1 MLMAFAFLLAAAL
14 PVQPSL
20 GSAVSIQVGVDG
32 QAVELLRSAVWNK
45 PERWELLWPVWRAAF
60 IRKGL
65 VTVHVPKAGGTSVV
79 TALYGRER
87 SASQHYAYSELAS
100 DPELAALPSFAVVR
114 NPYWRFV
121 SAYNYLRAG
130 GQADMPIADNLAW
143 ARVLATVSVD
153 ELLALLTAREDSGDR
168 RLDALMAEHGA
179 ADLVMF
185 LPQSRLLCADSGAG
199 AVLVDSV
206 LRMEEMAASGK
217 VSVPGFGEVVVEHV
231 NPTREKAVTVLSE
244 STAAGIFRLYRRDF
258 AVFGYDQESWRG
270 SMSAAERWR
279 RGGVATTARVLN

>member
-1 MLMAFAFLLAAAL
+1 M
-14 PVQPSL
+14 
-20 GSAVSIQVGVDG
+20 
-32 QAVELLRSAVWNK
+32 
-45 PERWELLWPVWRAAF
+45 
-60 IRKGL
+60 
-65 VTVHVPKAGGTSVV
+65 
-79 TALYGRER
+79 
-87 SASQHYAYSELAS
+87 
-100 DPELAALPSFAVVR
+100 VR

-217 VSVPGFGEVVVEHV
+217 ISVPGVGEVVVEHV

-258 AVFGYDQESWRG
+258 AVFGYDQGELARLHVG
-270 SMSAAERWR
+270 SRAVAAR
-279 RGGVATTARVLN
+279 RSRDNSTGVELKSGGKHGHQCSLVRCNRPFKVAVHAMVDHNL